1 MSFLRRKRRGKPV
14 AAPAAE
20 TAPPSPPPASPTRD
34 GYGFVVKPAFADAY
48 RAHVP
53 MFVKEEDERRER
65 WMAFLERASDP
76 TSPVAAGYAA
86 AASAIGD
93 ARDARGRGAP
103 AGPSTSGTGLDAVE
117 EILRNRDRGAC
128 SADAPRREREL
139 ESLVRG
145 GVPMALRG
153 EIWQLCLRVDEVRVP
168 GAYPSLVAS
177 VDGDGDGVD
186 ASEDGEER
194 RAKSEDASEVSSAL
208 SSALDSERAVA
219 RASLPRHTSEQIR
232 KDVPRTFPGH
242 AQLDSPAQRAALE
255 RVLRAFA
262 AANPRVGYCQGMNF
276 VCGVLL
282 LLMEEEAAF
291 WALTQIL
298 RVILPDYFA
307 IAGEMR
313 THRVDQEVLRALALD
328 KTPRVVRALD
338 DAGCPLHAVAS
349 SWFMALFANALPW
362 ETALRVWDVTLFER
376 TRAPLFQTALAI
388 LELDQSAAFAH
399 RRENQTGASRDETT
413 ETTTKKKTKTAPRA
427 TRVSTAAAAR
437 SRRRR
442 RWHHARSTRHS
453 W

>member
-1 MSFLRRKRRGKPV
+1 MSFLRRKRRGKPS
-14 AAPAAE
+14 AAPVAE
-20 TAPPSPPPASPTRD
+20 ATPPSPPPVSPTRD

-53 MFVKEEDERRER
+53 MFVREEEERRER

-86 AASAIGD
+86 AASASGD

-168 GAYPSLVAS
+168 GAYASL
-177 VDGDGDGVD
+177 
-186 ASEDGEER
+186 
-194 RAKSEDASEVSSAL
+194 
-208 SSALDSERAVA
+208 VA
-219 RASLPRHTSEQIR
+219 RASDDKACDANETESGVCSAAASSEERRCALPKHTSEQIG

-242 AQLDSPAQRAALE
+242 AQLDTPSQRLALE

-262 AANPRVGYCQGMNF
+262 VANPHVGYCQGMNF

-307 IAGEMR
+307 IRGQMR
-313 THRVDQEVLRALALD
+313 THRVDQEVLRELAEAR
-328 KTPRVVRALD
+328 TPRVVRI
-338 DAGCPLHAVAS
+338 C
-349 SWFMALFANALPW
+349 
-362 ETALRVWDVTLFER
+362 
-376 TRAPLFQTALAI
+376 TR
-388 LELDQSAAFAH
+388 
-399 RRENQTGASRDETT
+399 RRPS
-413 ETTTKKKTKTAPRA
+413 KC
-427 TRVSTAAAAR
+427 AAR
-437 SRRRR
+437 PGLLVRDQ
-442 RWHHARSTRHS
+442 
-453 W
+453 